1 MATQSS
7 SDDPLATLLE
17 TYHDLNSSQVQELDS
32 EPSALEF
39 MRFVAR
45 NRPFV
50 VRKAARNWTAVKK
63 WDAEYLR
70 RVLHG
75 QDVRVAVTPKG

>member
-1 MATQSS
+1 MTTVS
-7 SDDPLATLLE
+7 SDDPIVGLLK
-17 TYHDLNSSQVQELDS
+17 TYHELNCNSVQELQS

-50 VRKAARNWTAVKK
+50 VRRAARDWTAVKK

-70 RVLHG
+70 RVLKG
-75 QDVRVAVTPKG
+75 QEVQVAVTPKG